1 MYRSV
6 PHLQFVMIGR
16 PEHRPLSLPERFE
29 RRREGY
35 RVRILASMA
44 VSLLVVLAAV
54 RLPMPQSPIKVG
66 WDFPRDERT
75 IQLKDLQEARKPEP
89 ASGVPI
95 TFFADPEPEERTEG
109 VDRGAVEE
117 APEERAPAL
126 PDVPLERMVLAFAE
140 KMPTIQG
147 GLGAYYINI
156 EYPQA
161 AIAAGIQG
169 RLILDFIVEP
179 DGRPTSIKVLK
190 PLHPLCDSAA
200 VRALRKTRFMP
211 GRQNGEVVPVRMR
224 LPVSFRLIDQAALDS
239 TAAATDSAGA
249 VLDSSRVA
257 RRDGT
262 F

>member
-1 MYRSV
+1 MASRSEQ
-6 PHLQFVMIGR
+6 H
-16 PEHRPLSLPERFE
+16 PLSLPERFA
-29 RRREGY
+29 RRREVY

-44 VSLLVVLAAV
+44 ASLLVVLAAV
-54 RLPMPQSPIKVG
+54 RLPVPQSPVKVG
-66 WDFPRDERT
+66 WVLPSEDERT
-75 IQLKDLQEARKPEP
+75 IQLEDVREEAKPEQ

-95 TFFADPEPEERTEG
+95 TFFADPETVERTEG
-109 VDRGAVEE
+109 VDRDAVEE
-117 APEERAPAL
+117 APPEEHAPPL
-126 PDVPLERMVLAFAE
+126 PDVPMERMVLAFAE

-169 RLILDFIVEP
+169 RLILDFVVEP

-224 LPVSFRLIDQAALDS
+224 LPVSFRLIDQSALDS
-239 TAAATDSAGA
+239 TATATDSVGA
-249 VLDSSRVA
+249 VPDSSRAA
-257 RRDGT
+257 RRDGM